1 MSMIRTFIALD
12 LEDGPTKERILEVQ
26 KEILSLGVEAKPVEP
41 ENLHFTIKFL
51 GEIEES
57 RVKKVIE
64 GVSRVKFEPIKAKL
78 IGLGAFPS
86 LTHINVVWVGV
97 DEEAGKAMTRLWE
110 DVEMELEKNGFTR
123 ERKFE
128 PHMTI
133 MRIKSGLRKQELAAA
148 IKRYERTEFG
158 EETFSKIKVKKSVLT
173 KDGPVYYDLY
183 AHSRL

>member
-97 DEEAGKAMTRLWE
+97 DEEAERL
-110 DVEMELEKNGFTR
+110 
-123 ERKFE
+123 
-128 PHMTI
+128 
-133 MRIKSGLRKQELAAA
+133 
-148 IKRYERTEFG
+148 
-158 EETFSKIKVKKSVLT
+158 
-173 KDGPVYYDLY
+173 
-183 AHSRL
+183 